1 MKEKFDEILI
11 NVCKEFNKKWYEVF
25 DSNLFYIV
33 EGIIKDSIFNEDYNV
48 MINNQD
54 YKKWY
59 QEMCQEL

>member
-1 MKEKFDEILI
+1 MKEKFDEILG

-33 EGIIKDSIFNEDYNV
+33 EGTIKDLIFDEDYNE

-54 YKKWY
+54 YKDWY

>member
-1 MKEKFDEILI
+1 MKEKFDEILT

-33 EGIIKDSIFNEDYNV
+33 EGIIKDVIFDEDYNA